1 MDGLQKA
8 NGTESVDHHIYKGI
22 LSTEAFYQSSNNILW
37 VRNNVFIRSHFE
49 LATQLQMLKEEIS
62 STIYTTPDCQLFR
75 QLFLYSYTARHRP
88 CTLLDTPCPAHQTS
102 WGQCR
107 LQIHDN
113 SPTQNTTVFS
123 CLLKYSAAFV
133 ITSLDILY
141 ALSRWFS
148 LTIITPHHQHFPIYL
163 FGSFLIHDTLRA
175 YTNWRTRVPT
185 HTETLYTNYFINTF
199 RTLTLNHHKTFHI
212 VPLQN
217 SFRKWSNVLEK
228 TQFHNHPEH
237 IINRDFTNT
246 NQCHTFIHWD
256 HTLCRALVP
265 HKQSPWLL
273 GTILDGS
280 PHQHK
285 IPANWHSFCRPQKGN
300 RQSQH
305 FLVLIQQQS
314 GISTQDPMTQAHH
327 PYHEVNTRLIHL
339 SNSKNDPKSS
349 SHNHTFMQQQKGA
362 LKLDVKWC

>member
-1 MDGLQKA
+1 MSL
-8 NGTESVDHHIYKGI
+8 
-22 LSTEAFYQSSNNILW
+22 
-37 VRNNVFIRSHFE
+37 FIRTLGWQH
-49 LATQLQMLKEEIS
+49 QLQMLKEEIS

-88 CTLLDTPCPAHQTS
+88 CTLLDAPCPAHQTS

-113 SPTQNTTVFS
+113 SPTQKTTVFS

-141 ALSRWFS
+141 ALSRWSS

-163 FGSFLIHDTLRA
+163 FGSFLIHDILRA
-175 YTNWRTRVPT
+175 HTNWRTRVPT
-185 HTETLYTNYFINTF
+185 RTETLYTNYFINTF

-237 IINRDFTNT
+237 TIHRVFTNT
-246 NQCHTFIHWD
+246 NNRHTFIHWD

-285 IPANWHSFCRPQKGN
+285 IPANWHSFCRPRKGN
-300 RQSQH
+300 RQSTLPGINSTAEWDFNSGSYDPSSPCLPLSQH
-305 FLVLIQQQS
+305 QAYTFVEQQKWSLKVQVTIIHSCSSKKGPETWCKMMLTERTSSPPVLIRILDTSSQGS
-314 GISTQDPMTQAHH
+314 
-327 PYHEVNTRLIHL
+327 LIL
-339 SNSKNDPKSS
+339 
-349 SHNHTFMQQQKGA
+349 T
-362 LKLDVKWC
+362 